1 MSDLNEYHAR
11 RDFERTAEPRGA
23 TTRRSKAKQPE
34 GLRYVIQKHA
44 ARRLHYD
51 FRLELNGVLLSWA
64 VPKGPSLDPKTK
76 RLAMEVEPHPIEY
89 GSFEGR
95 IAEGQYGAGSVV
107 LWDTGTWQP
116 ADKDPDAAYRKGHLV
131 FTLSGQKLRGKWHLV
146 RTARGKGEKSW
157 LLFKADDEFADAQND
172 ILVTAP
178 DSVVSGASIE
188 DLGGGPRPKK
198 TRKSATAPTK
208 SASEH
213 SHTHT
218 TVAAPEL
225 HGAKAGPIPAQVNVQ
240 LATLAEAAPSGVEWI
255 HEIKFD
261 GYRVVARIQ
270 DKRVTLFTRKAL
282 DWTHRMPILA
292 DALTKLNLSDA
303 VIDGE
308 FVALDARGVS
318 QFQMLQNSLSDSR
331 STTEDAALVYYAFDL
346 LYYDGADLRRTPLV
360 DRKALLR
367 SVLKKHLAQAPE
379 DVVSRVRLSE
389 HVQGNGG
396 IFFEQACKLGLE
408 GIISK
413 RADGEY
419 VGTRTR
425 DWQKIKCGKRQEFV
439 IVGHTE
445 PAGSRTHFGALLV
458 AYYEQQRLVYC
469 GRVGTGFTGQS
480 LKELHGRLEPLAT
493 QKLDIDNG
501 PRGSHAR
508 GVRWVEPRLVAE
520 VAYTGFTED
529 GILRHPTFQGLRD
542 DKVASEVR
550 REREGVSPT
559 PGEGA
564 PTARGAR
571 RAATSKQ
578 KKDVGAAPV
587 NANARY
593 VKADASRVKLSNPDK
608 VLYPNVEI
616 TKRELLEY
624 AAMVAPRM
632 LPHVVNRPLTLVRC
646 PNGEGK
652 PCFFQK
658 HPGTKTVGLRSVPIR
673 EKEGKADYA
682 AIDDELG
689 LFGLVQLGVLEI
701 HTSGAMADDFE
712 HPNLLVFDLDPDPS
726 VGYAEVVR
734 CALRL
739 REIFESAALE
749 SFVKTTGGKGLH
761 VCVPIE
767 PTLEWNEAKAFTQ
780 NIAKALVKESPQRY
794 VATQSK
800 AQRQGK
806 IFIDYLRNGRGA
818 TFVAPYSTRARPNA
832 PVATPLFWEELTPDL
847 KPDHFT
853 VRNVGERLARLSDD
867 PFERMAGL
875 RQKLPGSF

>member
-11 RDFERTAEPRGA
+11 RDFSRTAEPRG
-23 TTRRSKAKQPE
+23 TNSRGAKGAEPE
-34 GLRYVIQKHA
+34 GRQYVIQKHA

-116 ADKDPDAAYRKGHLV
+116 VDKDPDAAYRKGHLV

-146 RTARGKGEKSW
+146 RTARGKEAKSW

-178 DSVVSGASIE
+178 DSVVSGASID
-188 DLGGGPRPKK
+188 DLGGGPRPKSA
-198 TRKSATAPTK
+198 RKKAAAPAK
-208 SASEH
+208 SASR
-213 SHTHT
+213 SSTIASPSPVPT
-218 TVAAPEL
+218 RAKRAPMPDE
-225 HGAKAGPIPAQVNVQ
+225 VNVQ
-240 LATLAEAAPSGVEWI
+240 LATLAEAAPSGDEWI

-261 GYRVVARIQ
+261 GYRVVARVQ
-270 DKRVTLFTRKAL
+270 DKRVSLLTRKAL
-282 DWTHRMPILA
+282 DWTHRMPTLA
-292 DALTKLNLSDA
+292 EAVTQLNLPDA
-303 VIDGE
+303 IIDGE

-318 QFQMLQNSLSDSR
+318 QFQMLQNSLSDAG
-331 STTEDAALVYYAFDL
+331 STSEETSLVYYAFDL
-346 LYYDGADLRRTPLV
+346 LYYDGADLRQTPLLE
-360 DRKALLR
+360 RKALLR
-367 SVLKKHLAQAPE
+367 SVLKERLAQAPA
-379 DVVSRVRLSE
+379 DAVNRVRLSE
-389 HVQGNGG
+389 HVQGSGS
-396 IFFEQACKLGLE
+396 IFLEQACKLGLE

-413 RADGEY
+413 RADAGY

-425 DWQKIKCGKRQEFV
+425 DWQKVKCGKRQEFV
-439 IVGHTE
+439 IVGYTD
-445 PAGSRTHFGALLV
+445 PGGSRSHFGALLV
-458 AYYEQQRLVYC
+458 AYYEQQRLVYS

-480 LKELHGRLEPLAT
+480 LKELHGRLQPLAT
-493 QKLDIDNG
+493 TKLDLDNAPKG
-501 PRGSHAR
+501 AHAR
-508 GVRWVEPRLVAE
+508 GVHWVEPRLVAE

-529 GILRHPTFQGLRD
+529 GILRHPTFQGLRE
-542 DKVASEVR
+542 DKVATEVR
-550 REREGVSPT
+550 REREVPHAPEPVERKQVVHQKPT
-559 PGEGA
+559 
-564 PTARGAR
+564 
-571 RAATSKQ
+571 TSKRTTPNG
-578 KKDVGAAPV
+578 VAPV
-587 NANARY
+587 AQPPRELQAE
-593 VKADASRVKLSNPDK
+593 ASRFKLSNPEK
-608 VLYPNVEI
+608 VLYPNVGI
-616 TKRELLEY
+616 TKRELLDY

-658 HPGTKTVGLRSVPIR
+658 HPGAKASGLRSVPIR

-682 AIDDELG
+682 AIDDAVG
-689 LFGLVQLGVLEI
+689 LFGLVQLGVLEV

-712 HPNLLVFDLDPDPS
+712 HPNLLVFDLDPDPT

-739 REIFESAALE
+739 RELFASASLE

-767 PTLEWNEAKAFTQ
+767 PTLEWSEAKAFTQ

-800 AQRQGK
+800 AQRHGK

-853 VRNVGERLARLSDD
+853 VRNVGERLARLSED

-875 RQKLPGSF
+875 RQKLPGTL